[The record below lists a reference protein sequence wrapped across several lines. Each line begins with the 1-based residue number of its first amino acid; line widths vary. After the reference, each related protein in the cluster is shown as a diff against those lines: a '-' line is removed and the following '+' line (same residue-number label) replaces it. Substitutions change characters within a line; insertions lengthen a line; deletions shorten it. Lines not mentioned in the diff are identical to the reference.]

1 MTAHLVL
8 DIETIP
14 DPELP
19 RLDDSD
25 KVPAPPFNQIVT
37 LGCLLMED
45 YVPRRIGV
53 VGERKTEK
61 DILYDFASWLDRSR
75 PCIVTWN
82 GRGFDMPVITSRAL
96 KYGVPMPWWFSDRN
110 TRYRYSPEGHL
121 DLMDFLSDFGAAKSG
136 RLDVYAK
143 LVGLPGKVG
152 VDGSQV
158 APMVHAG
165 RLDEVNAYCL
175 CDVAQTAA
183 LFLRVQLLRGVLD
196 RTKYGELASGMLAFF
211 DADPRLAPVS
221 TNVDRARY
229 SLADSPPPPV

>member
-1 MTAHLVL
+1 MSAHLVL

-19 RLDDSD
+19 RLDDPER
-25 KVPAPPFNQIVT
+25 VPAPPYNQIVT
-37 LGCLLMED
+37 VGCLLLED

-53 VGERKTEK
+53 VGEKKSEQG
-61 DILYDFASWLDRSR
+61 ILLDFAGWLERSR
-75 PCIVTWN
+75 PCVVTWN

-96 KYGVPMPWWFSDRN
+96 KHGISMPWWFSDRH
-110 TRYRYSPEGHL
+110 TRYRYSSEGHL
-121 DLMDFLSDFGAAKSG
+121 DLMDFLSDFGAARSG
-136 RLDVYAK
+136 KLDVYAK

-196 RTKYGELASGMLAFF
+196 RARYAELARKMLAFF
-211 DADPRLAPVS
+211 DGEARLAPVL
-221 TNVDRARY
+221 VGIDRARNA
-229 SLADSPPPPV
+229 LDL

>member
-8 DIETIP
+8 DIETVP

-19 RLDDSD
+19 RQEDPE
-25 KVPAPPFNQIVT
+25 KVPPPPFNQIVT
-37 LGCLLMED
+37 LGCLLLED
-45 YVPRRIGV
+45 YVPRKIGV
-53 VGERKTEK
+53 VGEKKSER
-61 DILYDFASWLDRSR
+61 DILIDFATWLDRSR
-75 PCIVTWN
+75 PCVVTWN

-96 KYGVPMPWWFSDRN
+96 KHGVSMPWWFSDRH

-143 LVGLPGKVG
+143 LVGFPGKVG

-165 RLDEVNAYCL
+165 RIDEVNAYCL

-183 LFLRVQLLRGVLD
+183 LFLRVQLLRGVID
-196 RTKYGELASGMLAFF
+196 RARYVTLARGMLAFF
-211 DADPRLAPVS
+211 DGDARLAPVM

-229 SLADSPPPPV
+229 GLES

>member
-37 LGCLLMED
+37 LGCLLLED
-45 YVPRRIGV
+45 YVPRKLGV
-53 VGERKTEK
+53 VGEGKTERE
-61 DILYDFASWLDRSR
+61 ILVDFATWLDRSR

-96 KYGVPMPWWFSDRN
+96 KHGVSMPWWYSDRS
-110 TRYRYSPEGHL
+110 TRYRYSTDGHL
-121 DLMDFLSDFGAAKSG
+121 DLMDFLADYGAAKNS
-136 RLDVYAK
+136 RLDIYAK
-143 LVGLPGKVG
+143 LVGFPGKVG

-165 RLDEVNAYCL
+165 KLDEVNAYCL

-196 RTKYGELASGMLAFF
+196 RPRFGELSRTLLAFF
-211 DADPRLAPVS
+211 DADPRLAPVTAS
-221 TNVDRARY
+221 IDRARY
-229 SLADSPPPPV
+229 TLEA

>member
-1 MTAHLVL
+1 MTAHLIL

-19 RLDDSD
+19 RLDDSE

-37 LGCLLMED
+37 LGCLLLED
-45 YVPRRIGV
+45 YVPRKIGV
-53 VGERKTEK
+53 VGEHKTEK
-61 DILYDFASWLDRSR
+61 DILYDFGTWLDRSR
-75 PCIVTWN
+75 PCVVTWN

-96 KYGVPMPWWFSDRN
+96 KHGVPMPWWFSDRN
-110 TRYRYSPEGHL
+110 TRYRYSPEGHF

-165 RLDEVNAYCL
+165 RIDEVNAYCL
-175 CDVAQTAA
+175 CDVAQTAG
-183 LFLRVQLLRGVLD
+183 LFLRVQLLRGEID
-196 RTKYGELASGMLAFF
+196 RERYTQLAHGLLAFF
-211 DADPRLAPVS
+211 DNDPRLQPVS
-221 TNVDRARY
+221 SNVDRTRFAMDTR
-229 SLADSPPPPV
+229 